1 MKPTAIVF
9 VAAALL
15 ALPFV
20 SRAQASASRL
30 VFELDV
36 PDEVSLAYRPS
47 GTGTNVRIAKVA
59 RSRLTAGRM
68 EEMIA
73 PPVVEALGRCKMKP
87 DAAPLRV
94 RVSEGEMKDTIGDS
108 QTKLKGVGIYFNLP
122 QTGVVD
128 TGTWSTSAFVALS
141 AEVRDQAGAVVA
153 RRDINVQHKEVA
165 PEGMTAGEFMAI
177 QAKGMEPRLEAL
189 IRANVVKA
197 MPGLLQ
203 GICL

>member
-9 VAAALL
+9 VAAVLLPLPFLTHAQSPALRL
-15 ALPFV
+15 AL
-20 SRAQASASRL
+20 
-30 VFELDV
+30 ELDV

-59 RSRLTAGRM
+59 RSKLTAGRM

-73 PPVVEALGRCKMKP
+73 PPIIEALGRCQMKP
-87 DAAPLRV
+87 DSPALRV

-141 AEVRDQAGAVVA
+141 AELRDQAGNVVVK
-153 RRDINVQHKEVA
+153 RDITVQDREVA

-177 QAKGMEPRLEAL
+177 QAKGMEPRMEAL
-189 IRANVVKA
+189 VRANVAKA